1 MCSRLSLSCRHATR
15 IPLPTLYSTFRSK
28 CFVGKQSLEWENLLY
43 GILHDQI
50 SMCVCVCDICLT
62 EMFAH
67 CFRVASFSE
76 ANKMPVESLAKIFGP
91 TLVGHASAK
100 PDPSV
105 QWSDVEKQPK
115 ACALILSFPSY
126 HYTLSRSLSHP
137 PPPSLQV
144 VLRLLKIS
152 PDYWRQYLS
161 PMENPEPMTSPNI
174 GSAQSSPGFTSPA
187 TPEQRPGT
195 CCTDSV
201 HVHCIYII
209 MYTCIYYMHVYIQYM

>member
-1 MCSRLSLSCRHATR
+1 M
-15 IPLPTLYSTFRSK
+15 PL
-28 CFVGKQSLEWENLLY
+28 
-43 GILHDQI
+43 
-50 SMCVCVCDICLT
+50 
-62 EMFAH
+62 
-67 CFRVASFSE
+67 
-76 ANKMPVESLAKIFGP
+76 ESLAKIFGP
-91 TLVGHASAK
+91 TIVGHASAK

-126 HYTLSRSLSHP
+126 HYTLSPTLLHPPHSLPTSPHP

-144 VLRLLKIS
+144 VLRLLNIS

-201 HVHCIYII
+201 HVQCTLYI
-209 MYTCIYYMHVYIQYM
+209 HVYIHVYIRKYGSTFYIGIVICTCTYIYKQRPGTSVYSMYIHILTLCYQRAYQRTSNCYYSTVLTFWASSVQCIYM